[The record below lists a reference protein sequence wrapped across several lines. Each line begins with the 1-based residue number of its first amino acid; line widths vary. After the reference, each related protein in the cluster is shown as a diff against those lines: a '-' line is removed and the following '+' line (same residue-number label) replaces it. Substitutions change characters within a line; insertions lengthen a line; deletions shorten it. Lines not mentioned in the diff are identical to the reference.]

1 MYSLEVQGEFAAA
14 HQLREY
20 AGKCER
26 LHGHNWRVRLRV
38 EAEEL
43 PASGMLVDFGELKRI
58 LADCLEMFDHG
69 YLNEIPPFDTVNPTS
84 ERLARVIAE
93 TAAESLPPHARVGAV
108 TVWESDR
115 CSATYRP
122 SSRP

>member
-1 MYSLEVQGEFAAA
+1 MYTLEVEGDFAAA

-26 LHGHNWRVRLRV
+26 LHGHNWRVRLAV
-38 EAEEL
+38 QAETL

-58 LADCLEMFDHG
+58 LGECLEAYDHG
-69 YLNEIPPFDTVNPTS
+69 FLNEIPPFDGVNPTS
-84 ERLARVIAE
+84 ERLARAIAD
-93 TAAESLPPHARVGAV
+93 AAAAKLPPHARVSAV

-122 SSRP
+122 